1 MRPKEGAMRRRTWI
15 VVALVVGTV
24 VTGLAARYPGAQA
37 TQVGTAHFATSCA
50 PAVQADF
57 DRAVAMLHSFWFQ
70 ASTEAFADVL
80 KADPTCAIANWGI
93 AMNAL
98 GNPFAWPPSAKGL
111 ADGQAAIER
120 AATPPAKTPR
130 ERDYIA
136 ALDIMYRDNDKV
148 DHRTRAVAYAAAME
162 RLSAKYPDDREAA
175 VFYALALN
183 ATALPTDKTYA
194 NQLKAAA
201 ILEKVFSE
209 QVLHPGVA
217 HYLIHSYDYPPIA
230 DKGLTAAR
238 RYATIAPAAPHALHM
253 PSHIFTR
260 RGYWRDSIESNLAS
274 ARSAANHFDQLHA
287 MDYLVYAHLQLAQDD
302 SAARVLAQMNELKKI
317 KPEHFVTGF
326 ALAAI
331 PSRYALERGR
341 WSEAVTLTLFA
352 NEFPWSR
359 FPQSEAVLVFARGLG
374 AARAGD
380 VAASRRE
387 LERLQALRDALT
399 AAKQGYWAEQVG
411 IQHGVVSAWAAK
423 AEGKN
428 DEALRLMRAAAD
440 AEDATE
446 KHPVTPGPIVPARE
460 LMGEML
466 LDAKQPGPALREFES
481 SMRIEPNRFR
491 GLAGAARA
499 AQLAGDRAKAT
510 TYYTQLVTM
519 AERGDSGRPE
529 LREARAFLGSR

>member
-1 MRPKEGAMRRRTWI
+1 MRRTWI
-15 VVALVVGTV
+15 AIALVA
-24 VTGLAARYPGAQA
+24 VTALAGWGALYPGAQA
-37 TQVGTAHFATSCA
+37 TQVGTARFATSCA

-57 DRAVAMLHSFWFQ
+57 DRAIAMLHSFWFQ
-70 ASTEAFADVL
+70 ASSDAFTGVAQ
-80 KADPTCAIANWGI
+80 ADPSCAMAHWGL

-98 GNPFAWPPSAKGL
+98 GNPFAWPPAPKAL

-120 AATPPAKTPR
+120 AAAASARTQR
-130 ERDYIA
+130 ERDFIA
-136 ALDIMYRDNDKV
+136 ALDTFFRDHDRV
-148 DHRTRAVAYAAAME
+148 DHRTRAVAYASAME
-162 RLSAKYPDDREAA
+162 RLTVRYPDDREAA

-201 ILEKVFSE
+201 ILEKVFAE

-260 RGYWRDSIESNLAS
+260 RGYWGESIESNTAS
-274 ARSAANHFDQLHA
+274 ARAAANHFDQLHA
-287 MDYLVYAHLQLAQDD
+287 MDYLVYAHLQQAQDD
-302 SAARVLAQMNELKKI
+302 AAARVLAQMNELGKI
-317 KPEHFVTGF
+317 NPEHFVTGY

-341 WSEAVTLTLFA
+341 WADAGKLTLFG
-352 NEFPWSR
+352 NECPWTR

-380 VAASRRE
+380 VAASRRD
-387 LERLQALRDALT
+387 LERLTALRDALT
-399 AAKQGYWAEQVG
+399 SAKQGYWAEQVG
-411 IQHGVVSAWAAK
+411 IQQGVVSAWIAR
-423 AEGKN
+423 AEGKH
-428 DEALRLMRAAAD
+428 DDAFRLLRAAAD

-446 KHPVTPGPIVPARE
+446 KHPVTPGPLVPARE
-460 LMGEML
+460 LLGEML
-466 LDAKQPGPALREFES
+466 LEANQPGPALREFES

-499 AQLAGDRAKAT
+499 AQRAGDRAKAS
-510 TYYTQLVTM
+510 TYYTRLVAL
-519 AERGDSGRPE
+519 AERGDSTRPE
-529 LREARAFLGSR
+529 LREARAFLSSR